1 MSSRRPQGPG
11 QRPLGRRPVVQL
23 ADGGAAP
30 ARPPAAALVVDLVA
44 VLVFAG
50 VGRASHVEG
59 TGLLQVAGT
68 ALPFW
73 VGVLLAWAL
82 PRVHRDPTRLVP
94 AGVVVVAGAVLVGM
108 GLRLLTG
115 QGAPIPFVLVTLVV
129 LAVLLLGWRAL
140 ARWSARRSP
149 RARD

>member
-1 MSSRRPQGPG
+1 MSRRRPHGPSRSP
-11 QRPLGRRPVVQL
+11 RPSRPVVGR
-23 ADGGAAP
+23 ARPGGAP
-30 ARPPAAALVVDLVA
+30 VRPPAAALVVDLLA

-82 PRVHRDPTRLVP
+82 PRVHRDPTRVVP
-94 AGVVVVAGAVLVGM
+94 AGVLVLAGAVVVGVV
-108 GLRLLTG
+108 LRLLTG
-115 QGAPIPFVLVTLVV
+115 QGAAPSFVVVTVLV
-129 LAVLLLGWRAL
+129 LALLLLAWRPL
-140 ARWSARRSP
+140 ASWSARRAS
-149 RARD
+149 R

>member
-1 MSSRRPQGPG
+1 M
-11 QRPLGRRPVVQL
+11 
-23 ADGGAAP
+23 
-30 ARPPAAALVVDLVA
+30 RPPAAALAVDLVA

-82 PRVHRDPTRLVP
+82 PRVHRDPARPAP
-94 AGVVVVAGAVLVGM
+94 AGVLVLGGAVVVGLA
-108 GLRLLTG
+108 LRLVTG
-115 QGAPIPFVLVTLVV
+115 QGAPVPFVVVTAVV
-129 LAVLLLGWRAL
+129 LAVLLLGWRSLVRL
-140 ARWSARRSP
+140 AGRTRRSG
-149 RARD
+149 A